1 MIVMPRRTR
10 WVDLIF
16 RIQGTVLVQIKYR
29 LLAVLIFS
37 LLVTYFHEQYSATVE
52 WFSLTP
58 FSLIGLA
65 LSIFLGFRNNTSYDR
80 FWEGRKLWGGI
91 VNTSRTATRRV
102 CTLIDLPVDNPL
114 YRQFIYQIAAYVHAL
129 RMHLRDEWHK
139 EQIAHLLSADML
151 EKLDKEINK
160 PIAILHWLAEDF
172 ARLYKEGRVHAQHL
186 PLLEDSLH
194 FFTDLQGGCERIKST
209 PIPFSYNVLIHRI
222 VAIYCFSLPFG
233 LLSITHWFTPLVT
246 VFVAYAFLGIDAIGE
261 EIEEPFGYDK
271 NDLPLEAIST
281 MIEVNVR
288 QRIPDVDLPSLKTAD
303 IETNVLR

>member
-1 MIVMPRRTR
+1 MIVMPRKTR

-16 RIQGTVLVQIKYR
+16 RIQGTVLIQIKYR

-37 LLVTYFHEQYSATVE
+37 LVVTYFHEHYSATVE
-52 WFSLTP
+52 WFSITP

-91 VNTSRTATRRV
+91 VNTARTSTRRV
-102 CTLIDLPVDNPL
+102 CTLIDLPSDNRL

-139 EQIAHLLSADML
+139 NQIEHLLPPEML
-151 EKLDKEINK
+151 VKLDKEINK

-172 ARLYKEGRVHAQHL
+172 ARLYKDGRVHAQHL

-194 FFTDLQGGCERIKST
+194 VFTDLQGGCERIKST

-233 LLSITHWFTPLVT
+233 LLSITHWFTPIVT
-246 VFVAYAFLGIDAIGE
+246 AFIAYAFLGIDAIGE

-271 NDLPLEAIST
+271 NDLPLDAIST
-281 MIEVNVR
+281 MIEVNLR
-288 QRIPDVDLPSLKTAD
+288 QRLLEVDLPALKTAD
-303 IETNVLR
+303 VDTNVLL